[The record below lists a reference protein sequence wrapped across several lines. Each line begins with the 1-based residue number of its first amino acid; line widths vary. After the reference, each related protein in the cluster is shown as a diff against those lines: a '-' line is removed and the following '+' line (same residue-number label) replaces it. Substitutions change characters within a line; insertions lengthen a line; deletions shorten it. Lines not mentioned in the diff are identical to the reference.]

1 MYNVWFVVGLLSMA
15 ALLLIEHWFPWPK
28 RLHRLFAYPLGTGA
42 ILVGVAIWLEQTG
55 YGHLIRGIIGFALV
69 AGIVVYGAYG
79 IDWLVIQIRKGW
91 KAEQLVGRMTDDD
104 RPT

>member
-1 MYNVWFVVGLLSMA
+1 MYNIWYVVGLLSMA

-28 RLHRLFAYPLGTGA
+28 RLHRLFAYPLGVGA
-42 ILVGVAIWLEQTG
+42 ILVGVAIWLTQTG
-55 YGHLIRGIIGFALV
+55 YAQLVQGFVGFALL

-91 KAEQLVGRMTDDD
+91 KIDTLVERMTDDD
-104 RPT
+104 RLT

>member
-1 MYNVWFVVGLLSMA
+1 MYNIWYVVGLLSMA

-28 RLHRLFAYPLGTGA
+28 RLHRLWAYPLGVMA
-42 ILVGVAIWLEQTG
+42 IFAGVAIWLIQSG
-55 YGHLIRGIIGFALV
+55 YGQIVVGLIPYIIG
-69 AGIVVYGAYG
+69 AGLTVYSAYG

-91 KAEQLVGRMTDDD
+91 KAETLVERMMDDD